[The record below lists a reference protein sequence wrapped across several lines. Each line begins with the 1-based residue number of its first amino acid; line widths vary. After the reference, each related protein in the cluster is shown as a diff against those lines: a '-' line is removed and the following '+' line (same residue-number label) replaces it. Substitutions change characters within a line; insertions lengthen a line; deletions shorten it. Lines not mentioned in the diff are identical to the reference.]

1 MRELTCKTT
10 VTNNKKEMEPIQEAA
25 LDDTLTYYL
34 EEQALLCA
42 LEKAKSDHE
51 RGVVNQLILH
61 RETLIA
67 ERAEHWKRVTIK
79 RHARGEFYS
88 DAKVKAINAM
98 MPTKEELDRSVRA
111 CFESQPDF
119 AGVLKNH
126 ALSQIGSRLIYERNL
141 LANAPEDIV
150 EDLRAMLALE
160 EAFAAEWVKAIDDP
174 AFQAELHQRQ
184 RETAAMLRTSKS
196 GMHFISKPACPISAA
211 LDATVLGRAWN
222 KLDSIAKCLGVKP
235 LSTFIGIDGQ
245 SACDSAPAEDILP
258 TVDALLAA
266 LQEGQHKLPAKKA
279 TAHEL
284 TLIRDAL
291 LWLQPR
297 NGRTYFEVDL

>member
-1 MRELTCKTT
+1 
-10 VTNNKKEMEPIQEAA
+10 MEPIQEAA
-25 LDDTLTYYL
+25 LDDTLAHYL

-42 LEKAKSDHE
+42 LAKAKSNHE

-67 ERAEHWKRVTIK
+67 ERAEHLKRVTIK

-98 MPTKEELDRSVRA
+98 MPTKEELDRSVRD

-119 AGVLKNH
+119 AGVLKCH
-126 ALSQIGSRLIYERNL
+126 AIPHFGFGLISQRNL
-141 LANAPEDIV
+141 LACAPEDIV
-150 EDLRAMLALE
+150 EDMRAMLALE

-174 AFQAELHQRQ
+174 VFQAELHQRQ
-184 RETAAMLRTSKS
+184 RETMAMLRTSKT
-196 GMHFISKPACPISAA
+196 GMYFVSEPACPFTDA

-222 KLDSIAKCLGVKP
+222 KLDSIAKALGVKP

-245 SACDSAPAEDILP
+245 STCDSAPAEDILP

-266 LQEGQHKLPAKKA
+266 LQESQHKLPAKKA
-279 TAHEL
+279 TSREL
-284 TLIRDAL
+284 TEIRDAL

-297 NGRTYFEVDL
+297 NGRIYFEADL